1 MASERMSQ
9 VLPTVKCSD
18 CGRDVL
24 IRRLGDHLCS
34 SQPPVPSLPI
44 IPAMKDKYMKKPI
57 SPLQSPNTTNK
68 YNHFNNTTIGGS
80 VTPPYYNGMAKDL
93 QRPLKDTYQDDSYA
107 DDFYKSSSSL
117 DLRKNSNSPAPSSPV
132 YR

>member
-1 MASERMSQ
+1 MSQ

-44 IPAMKDKYMKKPI
+44 IPAMKGIAYIFNFNSFFLTAVLHRQVHEKPY
-57 SPLQSPNTTNK
+57 LATTEPQ
-68 YNHFNNTTIGGS
+68 H
-80 VTPPYYNGMAKDL
+80 
-93 QRPLKDTYQDDSYA
+93 QQ
-107 DDFYKSSSSL
+107 
-117 DLRKNSNSPAPSSPV
+117 
-132 YR
+132 